1 MEHSLMAIYAH
12 PDDEAFGTGGTI
24 SRYASEGVKVYL
36 VSATRGEVG
45 EISDPALATPETLG
59 CVREDELRCAA
70 ETMGVAQLV
79 FLDYRDSGMAGTPEN
94 QDRRAFVNAPAE
106 EVVPRLVSLIRSLRP
121 EVIMTFEPNGGYGH
135 PDHIAI
141 HKHTVAAFHAAADP
155 TCYPELGAPWQAKRL
170 FYTAIPHS
178 FFEDMRRQMTE
189 LGLDT
194 QDLVGLDDPKLR
206 WPDEA
211 VNVRLDVSHSVD
223 LKWQALQCHRTQFG
237 PGNLFRRLPEER
249 VKKLMSKE
257 YFALAWPEP
266 AAGLQLPDLF
276 SRV

>member
-24 SRYASEGVKVYL
+24 SQYASEGVKVFL

-45 EISDPALATPETLG
+45 EISDPSLATPETLG

-70 ETMGVAQLV
+70 ETMGVTRLV
-79 FLDYRDSGMAGTPEN
+79 FLDYRDSGMVGTPEN
-94 QDRRAFVNAPAE
+94 QDPRAFINASAE
-106 EVVPRLVSLIRSLRP
+106 EVVPRLVSLIRSLCP

-178 FFEDMRRQMTE
+178 FFEDMRQQIRC
-189 LGLDT
+189 DA
-194 QDLVGLDDPKLR
+194 R
-206 WPDEA
+206 
-211 VNVRLDVSHSVD
+211 
-223 LKWQALQCHRTQFG
+223 
-237 PGNLFRRLPEER
+237 
-249 VKKLMSKE
+249 
-257 YFALAWPEP
+257 
-266 AAGLQLPDLF
+266 
-276 SRV
+276 SRVLNLNGDILIDSTDIHADSRARRRMDQRVVDQDEQYLF